1 MRGRYCAVHPQVQ
14 RKRHKTAILQ
24 CPSSSRWDSHCG
36 PVSKLEPWRAPEP
49 TTLFMQYKHSGLA
62 SRTSDVAVSTMNS
75 EVSKLHNRLK
85 KARVAG
91 SKVDFLVGDKPHRR
105 RRCGSRLFFGCAKPL
120 SRSMFLYLAF
130 VGLCHRKL
138 SDPWMIKRKKE
149 PKQVVVVVVVL
160 LSAIDS
166 I

>member
-105 RRCGSRLFFGCAKPL
+105 RRCGSRLPSSLGVQSHSRGACSSTWLSWACATGNSQTP
-120 SRSMFLYLAF
+120 
-130 VGLCHRKL
+130 G
-138 SDPWMIKRKKE
+138 
-149 PKQVVVVVVVL
+149 
-160 LSAIDS
+160 
-166 I
+166 